1 MEHFTGAQSSPV
13 RHASSEGAPAA
24 PFRGARRAALLFV
37 LALLLWQFCFPHQA
51 AFARQPDADAPAPGA
66 GGKEINAIAGL
77 SDGKVSSASR
87 LFILAVGIN
96 EYKNPKMTLRY
107 GRSDAES
114 FVRAVEQHGKK
125 IFSQVVKQT
134 IYDGQAVRGTIEDAF
149 QRVISEAGPEDV
161 FVFYYAGHG
170 VLSREDA
177 GKKAEF
183 YMALSDVTRLSGDH
197 GMLEERGL
205 SARFLRE
212 LSTLVKARKQLL
224 VLDACHSGGALDNFS
239 LGAHTEGKAVH
250 QMTKGLDITVLTAA
264 GASQS
269 ATEFRQLGHGV
280 FTFAL
285 LKGLAGEA
293 DGGPSPDGTI
303 TVKELVSYLNVKVPE
318 LTRQY
323 KGAVQNPNSF
333 ARGEDFPLGAR

>member
-1 MEHFTGAQSSPV
+1 MEHFRGAQNSSV
-13 RHASSEGAPAA
+13 HHSSCEGKPAA
-24 PFRGARRAALLFV
+24 PPRDDRKAFLLLIILICSLLFSY
-37 LALLLWQFCFPHQA
+37 PT
-51 AFARQPDADAPAPGA
+51 AFARQPEAGTTAPEA

-107 GRSDAES
+107 GRPDAES

-125 IFSQVVKQT
+125 IFSQAVKQT
-134 IYDGQAVRGTIEDAF
+134 IYDSQAVRSTVEDAF
-149 QRVISEAGPEDV
+149 KRVISEAGPEDV

-170 VLSREDA
+170 VMSRENA
-177 GKKAEF
+177 GKKADF

-197 GMLEERGL
+197 EMIEEKGL
-205 SARFLRE
+205 SARLLRE
-212 LSTLVKARKQLL
+212 MSMQVKARKQLL

-239 LGAHTEGKAVH
+239 LGASTGGKAVH
-250 QMTKGLDITVLTAA
+250 QMTKGLDITVLAAA
-264 GASQS
+264 GPTQS

-293 DGGPSPDGTI
+293 DSGLSSDGTI
-303 TVKELVSYLNVKVPE
+303 TVKELVSYLNTKVPE

-323 KGAVQNPNSF
+323 KGAVQNPDSF